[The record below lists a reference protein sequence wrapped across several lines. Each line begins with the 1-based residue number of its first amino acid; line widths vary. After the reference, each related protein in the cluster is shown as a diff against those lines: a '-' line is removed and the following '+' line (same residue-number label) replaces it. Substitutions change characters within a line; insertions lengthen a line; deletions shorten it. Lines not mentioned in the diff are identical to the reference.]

1 MSFGQCLGRRYREES
16 GVALCLATS
25 RFSTQVTAFMVLY
38 EYGRDEVKASLD
50 DIIYN
55 AFLPEE
61 TGL

>member
-1 MSFGQCLGRRYREES
+1 
-16 GVALCLATS
+16 
-25 RFSTQVTAFMVLY
+25 MVLY